1 MDEVRN
7 DRRMAYAISLGF
19 VSSVVWLC
27 ARPRHTAALLFI
39 EPHDPIGE
47 AELLHVR
54 LHAAV
59 AGAHDHVRLMLAAR
73 IFGVALVEPAGVHDG
88 GGGGAER
95 MWYVWWIWKVGGRTP
110 KHDRG
115 VGGVGGLAERVP
127 SVRKEQRSCLWRASL
142 LGHDGRSGVGCA
154 VQPGARW
161 TVTVCAKWVR
171 SDCRRVGRLFE
182 CVHLASQAC
191 CTNDAATVGVDQCLW
206 CIDVLVV
213 GNSACGKTRLRRLH
227 CLAALESRASQLA
240 APPLYRIQYPTQ

>member
-88 GGGGAER
+88 GGGGGA
-95 MWYVWWIWKVGGRTP
+95 GR
-110 KHDRG
+110 
-115 VGGVGGLAERVP
+115 AP

-171 SDCRRVGRLFE
+171 SDCRRVGRLFG

-240 APPLYRIQYPTQ
+240 APPLYRV